1 MKALNDIQFGLTVI
15 TAYHGT
21 SGKISGIMKH
31 GADLKT
37 KVFSN
42 YDHALNTAD
51 NHYQAA
57 TACLNKVMHEHDKK
71 FEIVAYSYNEKD
83 TGYLFICKRID

>member
-1 MKALNDIQFGLTVI
+1 MKSLDQIEFCLSVV

-21 SGKISGIMKH
+21 SGKVSGTMKH
-31 GADLKT
+31 GIELKT
-37 KVFSN
+37 KAFSN

-57 TACLNKVMHEHDKK
+57 IACLNKVMNDHNKQ
-71 FEIVAYSYNEKD
+71 FEIIAYSYNEKD
-83 TGYLFICKRID
+83 TGYTFICKRIN